1 MKTKKDLLKFYNVE
15 LDKLYKIAPSKVLK
29 KDASYFRIIERT
41 ENKKSSTN
49 KKLVLQTMPWY
60 PESSNDWNWST
71 EQNLSFLLEVDY
83 KLAPIKT
90 MSFEEKKYIYNII
103 APFKHGIEYVSK
115 KGKGDKEWIEIGT
128 RPEKGYEKEVIS
140 LFKFKKGTEYKGLKK
155 NKKYSLDELD

>member
-1 MKTKKDLLKFYNVE
+1 MKTTKDLLKFYNVE
-15 LDKLYKIAPSKVLK
+15 LNKLYKITPSGILK
-29 KDASYFRIIERT
+29 KGANYFRVIEKL
-41 ENKKSSTN
+41 ESKKSTN
-49 KKLVLQTMPWY
+49 KKLVLQTMSWY

-90 MSFEEKKYIYNII
+90 MTYKEKQYIYDIV
-103 APFKHGIEYVSK
+103 APFKHKIEYISK

-128 RPEKGYEKEVIS
+128 HPEKGYEKEVIS

-155 NKKYSLDELD
+155 NKKYSLEELD